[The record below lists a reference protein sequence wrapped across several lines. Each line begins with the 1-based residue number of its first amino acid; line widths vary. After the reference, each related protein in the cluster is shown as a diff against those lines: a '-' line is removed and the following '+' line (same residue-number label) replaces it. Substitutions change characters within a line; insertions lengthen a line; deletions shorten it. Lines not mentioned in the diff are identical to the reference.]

1 MNASSIVSPNL
12 PANLQGLHS
21 EEERIR
27 TESAL
32 QINASEALREHVEL
46 IHSCLDMLHVS
57 HAGAPSTL
65 TDDELVVY
73 GIGIRL
79 FNSGAS
85 FLKLVFS
92 GYHQGAVSFL
102 RDIVEVG
109 FLLDYFAYHPDSIS
123 RWRAGKDDEFKPFK
137 IRNALDTRDGYKDKV
152 RAERYK
158 FLSAHGTHVT
168 FNGLALVSCEGLLS
182 IGPFSSEKLLAG
194 ALFDAASF
202 FSHAVLAYL
211 ENFDGVRVDQLKARI
226 VFMENLCSWF
236 VKYRDPAMVAEV
248 VEQIAEI
255 RQLMVAIG

>member
-1 MNASSIVSPNL
+1 MITSSIITPYLSD
-12 PANLQGLHS
+12 NLQGLHGQ
-21 EEERIR
+21 EERIR
-27 TESAL
+27 TDSVL
-32 QINASEALREHVEL
+32 QIKANDALRDHVDL
-46 IHSCLDMLHVS
+46 IHACLDMLHFS
-57 HAGAPSTL
+57 HIGAPSTI
-65 TDDELVVY
+65 TDREQVVY
-73 GIGIRL
+73 GVGIRL
-79 FNSGAS
+79 FNSGAA
-85 FLKLVFS
+85 FLKLLLG